1 MGLSLQG
8 PPPFLPS
15 ADVGSLAVC
24 PALHYLPFLT
34 EVPVSAITEKTT
46 PYLVNG
52 LGGGEN
58 QSVQPRAF

>member
-1 MGLSLQG
+1 MDPLLFSPQWN
-8 PPPFLPS
+8 
-15 ADVGSLAVC
+15 VGSLAVC

-52 LGGGEN
+52 LGGGGN